1 MSVKFTDS
9 INDNLETI
17 QQLLGNATAAQKER
31 AKRTAIKI
39 ENVVHAIQKD
49 DPRDGAVGLGLA
61 FAIFYIAQN
70 LVESG
75 SHRED
80 GPKIQLLS

>member
-1 MSVKFTDS
+1 LKFTDS
-9 INDNLETI
+9 INENLELI
-17 QQLLGNATAAQKER
+17 GQLLGNATAEQKNR
-31 AKRTAIKI
+31 AKKTAIKI
-39 ENVVHAIQKD
+39 ENVVHTIQKD
-49 DPRDGAVGLGLA
+49 NQKDGAVGLGLA
-61 FAIFYIAQN
+61 FAVFYIAQN